1 MRVVRSPQGALSI
14 DLRGKVSG
22 RGAYV
27 CADEACVTRGLGD
40 GALARALESPIDSE
54 RATALGAELA
64 QAVRERRRTN
74 RGG

>member
-1 MRVVRSPQGALSI
+1 MRSPQGELSI

-27 CADEACVTRGLGD
+27 CADDGCAERGLAQ
-40 GALARALESPIDSE
+40 GALARALAAPIDAD
-54 RATALGAELA
+54 RAKALSDEL
-64 QAVRERRRTN
+64 VRAIDERRRTN

>member
-1 MRVVRSPQGALSI
+1 MRSPQGELSI

-27 CADEACVTRGLGD
+27 CADEACAQRGLAQ
-40 GALARALESPIDSE
+40 GALARALAAPIDAD
-54 RATALGAELA
+54 RARALSDDLA
-64 QAVRERRRTN
+64 RAIGDRRRTN